1 MDAADLVTFTE
12 EILYGNFIFF
22 AVELFDEISAGL
34 MFSYKTY
41 IYVTCKKI
49 PSTWVVLLFP
59 LPGSRYEY
67 GEIPLKQHYFFSI

>member
-22 AVELFDEISAGL
+22 AVELFGEIKAGL

-49 PSTWVVLLFP
+49 PST
-59 LPGSRYEY
+59 
-67 GEIPLKQHYFFSI
+67 